1 MQQYTSHLINEAATE
16 ALGRCLARCLVPG
29 LVITLQGELGS
40 GKTALTRAMLHAAG
54 VDGHIKSP
62 TYTLA
67 EPYQI
72 VLNGRSVTV
81 MHFDLYR
88 MSSPQEFL
96 EAGLRELFNGSTICV
111 IEWPEMGQDVLPVPD
126 IEILLTVAGSGR
138 EVKCR
143 ALTEQGSACLNQLNF
158 APNL

>member
-1 MQQYTSHLINEAATE
+1 MQQYTSQLKNEAATD
-16 ALGRCLARCLVPG
+16 ALGRCLARRLVPG
-29 LVITLQGELGS
+29 LVITLQGDLGA
-40 GKTALTRAMLHAAG
+40 GKTALTRALLHAAG
-54 VDGHIKSP
+54 VEGHVKSP

-72 VLNGRSVTV
+72 VLAGQAVTV

-88 MSSPQEFL
+88 MSSAQEFL
-96 EAGLRELFNGSTICV
+96 EAGFRELFNPATICI
-111 IEWPEMGQDVLPVPD
+111 IEWPEMGREVLPVPD
-126 IEILLTVAGSGR
+126 IEIVLTVAGTGR
-138 EVKCR
+138 QVECR